1 MNSTQVVQNISFLY
15 ELSMSIGKTLDWRE
29 GVVVFLRTL
38 MARKNLSFAALW
50 LSGEWMCSEVPEKSS
65 RLICAYATPECY
77 QTGPTSIVWT

>member
-65 RLICAYATPECY
+65 RLICDTRNM
-77 QTGPTSIVWT
+77 